1 MFASPSSA
9 ASFKDENEGIARV
22 VAVDSDS
29 AWLEP
34 EQTGSCSGCASAS
47 TCGTKGMG
55 TLTNRL
61 EFRRFAIQDQ
71 NELKVGDRVIVAFG
85 EQALVGAA
93 ALAYVLPLWLSLTA
107 AVIAQELAGKDSL
120 SLLAAVFGLVVGFG
134 VMKLVAVRLAARGVL
149 KPRIVRR
156 LGTGQIQQTGA

>member
-1 MFASPSSA
+1 
-9 ASFKDENEGIARV
+9 
-22 VAVDSDS
+22 
-29 AWLEP
+29 
-34 EQTGSCSGCASAS
+34 
-47 TCGTKGMG
+47 MG

-61 EFRRFAIQDQ
+61 AFRRFAIQDQ
-71 NELKVGDRVIVAFG
+71 SELKVGDRVVVAFG

-93 ALAYVLPLWLSLTA
+93 ALAYVLPLLLSLTA
-107 AVIAQELAGKDSL
+107 AVIVQELASKDSL

-156 LGTGQIQQTGA
+156 LGAVQIQHTGA